1 MTGTE
6 SQGGIELRRYI
17 EQKGNTM
24 SKRLTDHQ
32 ISRRTVIQAAGAG
45 AAAAALT
52 IGVGPLRQVGAQAT
66 LKIAFS
72 VPGLNFP
79 FFVHMMDLAEQHAKS
94 IGGIE
99 FIKLDGQ
106 QNGAPSSTKQSNDL
120 EAMIAQ
126 KVSGIVISPNDANA
140 LAPSIQAV
148 IDAGIQVVTVDRNV
162 TGVQTLA
169 HVGADNVKG
178 GEAQGNYLVKILPD
192 GGDIFELEGQP
203 GATPAIDRH
212 KGLHNVLD
220 AQSRIKVIF
229 DQTAEF
235 DRAKGLS
242 VTESALE
249 ANSSPKAI
257 VCANDDMAFGAIEA
271 ASDKGLNIPIIGF
284 DSLPE
289 ALQNIAAGKQAA
301 TVEQFPGQQA
311 STAIDILVAF
321 LRDKKSPAQHDTFL
335 TPIIIDKSNLAQAER
350 AVEAGV
356 VPAGTPVATPAA

>member
-1 MTGTE
+1 
-6 SQGGIELRRYI
+6 
-17 EQKGNTM
+17 M
-24 SKRLTDHQ
+24 SRSLTDSQ
-32 ISRRTVIQAAGAG
+32 ISRRTLIQGSAATV
-45 AAAAALT
+45 AAVA
-52 IGVGPLRQVGAQAT
+52 IGVGPLRRAGAQAT

-79 FFVHMMDLAEQHAKS
+79 FFVHMMDLAEAHAKEL
-94 IGGIE
+94 GGIE

-106 QNGAPSSTKQSNDL
+106 QNGSPSSTKQSNDL

-126 KVSGIVISPNDANA
+126 KISGLVISPNDANA

-148 IDAGIQVVTVDRNV
+148 IDAGITVVTVDRNV
-162 TGVQTLA
+162 ADVKTLA

-178 GEAQGNYLVKILPD
+178 GEAQGAFLIKALPD

-212 KGLHNVLD
+212 KGLHNILD
-220 AQSRIKVIF
+220 AQSKIKIIF

-235 DRAKGLS
+235 ARDKGLS

-271 ASDKGLNIPIIGF
+271 AAGKNLTIPIIGF
-284 DSLPE
+284 DALPE
-289 ALQNIAAGKQAA
+289 ALQNIAAGTQAA

-321 LRDKKSPAQHDTFL
+321 LRDKKSPDQHDTFL
-335 TPIIIDKSNLAQAER
+335 TPIIIDKNNLSQAER

-356 VPAGTPVATPAA
+356 AAAGSPVAPPTT